1 MEGRY
6 PKGIL
11 FLLSNCK
18 DPSLDLDFNYWYSN
32 VYLPHLMASGTFQQ
46 ATRYRNT
53 EHRSKTS
60 DAEYMAILETDSE
73 DLYGAMGDFKERAKK
88 LANKHG
94 MHMAL
99 EEVVAAVFRATGPE
113 FRAGPE
119 ARNST
124 GSMLLLS
131 NCKDE
136 SNEREFN
143 HWYDTV
149 HIPHVIESGRYH
161 TAYRYESI
169 DPRPTPRQV
178 HCDLRDGQRRPR
190 KTRRIH
196 GQRAT
201 PVDRERSLFSR
212 HRASDARL
220 LFADITESEATTQAF
235 VYLRLMGQASRVAI

>member
-1 MEGRY
+1 MGWRLMEGRY

-94 MHMAL
+94 MHVAL

-169 DPRPTPRQV
+169 DPRPT
-178 HCDLRDGQRRPR
+178 
-190 KTRRIH
+190 H
-196 GQRAT
+196 GKYIAIYET
-201 PVDRERSLFSR
+201 DNADPGKLAASMARERPQWIEKGLYSPDIER
-212 HRASDARL
+212 VMRAS
-220 LFADITESEATTQAF
+220 
-235 VYLRLMGQASRVAI
+235 YSRI